1 MANPFSGLENIGQSY
16 LQGVQLANQ
25 RQAREEAT
33 AQRGEETR
41 MRGQY
46 YQDLVDQRRE
56 AAVLNAKLRE
66 EGLATKFGRF
76 LKRTPEGEIDIVGSA
91 TAQAEGGDKDQ
102 LLETVGFAETMG
114 APLPDV
120 TLSEEDRKSK
130 SYLRGKTKGI
140 IQKTQDDFQFKRIM
154 ASQGLIPGGA
164 RTGALPDA
172 VNNYI
177 AGDQRDMMLG
187 PTGGMP
193 AEETTLD
200 ILAGRSPGQV
210 TPETLAQAPD
220 RTIEVKPPVGM
231 EAIKIGPDTYFRK
244 LPKPQ
249 VVKADRPYTV
259 NILDDGGKIIESI
272 KMSAEERDAY
282 QAKQLSMPSGAPAV
296 TNSVPKLPG
305 FRFNTGTGGFYP
317 SN

>member
-16 LQGVQLANQ
+16 LAGVQLANQ
-25 RQAREEAT
+25 RQAREEAL
-33 AQRGEETR
+33 AQRQEEAR
-41 MRGQY
+41 VRERY

-56 AAVLNAKLRE
+56 AAALNAKLRE
-66 EGLATKFGRF
+66 EGLATKFGKF
-76 LKRTPEGEIDIVGSA
+76 LKYKPDGSIDIVGSA

-102 LLETVGFAETMG
+102 LLETVGFSEAMG
-114 APLPDV
+114 ASLPDV
-120 TLSEEDRKSK
+120 ALSEEDRKSK

-177 AGDQRDMMLG
+177 AGNQRDMMLG

-200 ILAGRSPGQV
+200 ILAGKSPGQV

-220 RTIEVKPPVGM
+220 RTIEAKPPVGM
-231 EAIKIGPDTYFRK
+231 EAIRIGPDTYFRK

-249 VVKADRPYTV
+249 VVKTDRPNTV
-259 NILDDGGKIIESI
+259 NILDETGKVVATRKLTDE
-272 KMSAEERDAY
+272 AFAAWEAT
-282 QAKQLSMPSGAPAV
+282 QPPGGAPATGA
-296 TNSVPKLPG
+296 TNAASTLPVFG
-305 FRFNTGTGGFYP
+305 FDVKGGGWLP
-317 SN
+317 SR

>member
-25 RQAREEAT
+25 RQAREEAI
-33 AQRGEETR
+33 AQRQEEAR
-41 MRGQY
+41 VRGQY
-46 YQDLVDQRRE
+46 YQDLVEQRRE
-56 AAVLNAKLRE
+56 AAVLNAKPRE

-244 LPKPQ
+244 LPKTQ
-249 VVKADRPYTV
+249 VVKADRPNTV
-259 NILDDGGKIIESI
+259 NILDEMGKVVATRKLTDEAFAAWEATQPPGGA
-272 KMSAEERDAY
+272 SATGATNAAPTLPNFTFD
-282 QAKQLSMPSGAPAV
+282 KSTLNWIPS
-296 TNSVPKLPG
+296 
-305 FRFNTGTGGFYP
+305 R
-317 SN
+317 

>member
-1 MANPFSGLENIGQSY
+1 
-16 LQGVQLANQ
+16 VQLANQ
-25 RQAREEAT
+25 RQAREEAM
-33 AQRGEETR
+33 AQRQEEAR

-46 YQDLVDQRRE
+46 YQDLVNQRRE
-56 AAVLNAKLRE
+56 AAA
-66 EGLATKFGRF
+66 LAATGRNEALAIKFGRY
-76 LKRTPEGEIDIVGSA
+76 LKRDKDGAIDIVGSA
-91 TAQAEGGDKDQ
+91 AAQEDAGNRNQ
-102 LLETVGFAETMG
+102 FLETIGFAETQG
-114 APLPDV
+114 IPIPGVELTP
-120 TLSEEDRKSK
+120 EERKSEF
-130 SYLRGKTKGI
+130 YNRGRAQGIVQKTK
-140 IQKTQDDFQFKRIM
+140 DDFQFKRIM

-210 TPETLAQAPD
+210 TPEALAQAPD

-244 LPKPQ
+244 LPKTQ
-249 VVKADRPYTV
+249 VVKADRPNTV
-259 NILDDGGKIIESI
+259 NILDEMGKVVATRKLTDE
-272 KMSAEERDAY
+272 AFAAWEAT
-282 QAKQLSMPSGAPAV
+282 QPPGGAPTTSA
-296 TNSVPKLPG
+296 TNAAPTLPN
-305 FRFNTGTGGFYP
+305 FTFDKSTLNWIP
-317 SN
+317 SR